1 MRLRTLTAALAVAFL
16 AALPLVAQEQRGS
29 VEGVVKDAQGG
40 AVVGA
45 TVTAKHLNGAS
56 QTAVTDATGTYRFVT
71 LPPGHYEITAA
82 LSGFAPSKVSNI
94 DLRLGQVLSVNM
106 TLSPGGVTE
115 TVQVVGDSLVVRG
128 EKRFERESGEGR
140 WRVVQCAYG
149 SFHRSVPLPA
159 AVKADEARAS
169 YRNGVLRVELPKQQP
184 AQPKTLQIRVD

>member
-82 LSGFAPSKVSNI
+82 GRRQLREEKKKWAELTGAVS
-94 DLRLGQVLSVNM
+94 RVLKHV
-106 TLSPGGVTE
+106 
-115 TVQVVGDSLVVRG
+115 
-128 EKRFERESGEGR
+128 
-140 WRVVQCAYG
+140 
-149 SFHRSVPLPA
+149 
-159 AVKADEARAS
+159 
-169 YRNGVLRVELPKQQP
+169 
-184 AQPKTLQIRVD
+184 